1 MTRVRIMV
9 RLTGYV
15 EIAGRREFLNWTIT
29 NGRIIEGV
37 GVSAQGIEVS
47 VSTVPVVEPTSSP
60 EVAVEAPVVE
70 NKEYADMNKTELQ
83 VLCSQRGLD
92 ATGLKADLIA
102 RLSEDDAGQA
112 EPVTE
117 GETDGGESDS
127 E

>member
-1 MTRVRIMV
+1 MV

-15 EIAGRREFLNWTIT
+15 EIAGRREFLNWTIA

-47 VSTVPVVEPTSSP
+47 ASTVPVVEPTSSP

-70 NKEYADMNKTELQ
+70 SKEYGDMNKTELQ

-92 ATGLKADLIA
+92 TTGLKADLIA
-102 RLSEDDAGQA
+102 RLSEDDAGEA

>member
-1 MTRVRIMV
+1 MV

-15 EIAGRREFLNWTIT
+15 EIAGRREFLNWTIAD
-29 NGRIIEGV
+29 GRIIEGV

-47 VSTVPVVEPTSSP
+47 VGTVPVVEPTSSP
-60 EVAVEAPVVE
+60 EVTVEAPVAE

>member
-1 MTRVRIMV
+1 MV

-15 EIAGRREFLNWTIT
+15 EIAGRREFLNWTIA

-47 VSTVPVVEPTSSP
+47 TSTVPVVEPTSSP

-70 NKEYADMNKTELQ
+70 YGDMNKTELQ

-92 ATGLKADLIA
+92 TTGLKADLIA
-102 RLSEDDAGQA
+102 RLSEDDAGEA